1 MAGDAKCPRYLINMY
16 SMIDNNI
23 KLYNMYEKLSASQM
37 AIVRLD
43 YSSFDISSTKKKESL
58 EHDFIELFKNKL
70 AKYFDIQRGQAFNT
84 IWYSVVDDSD
94 NADIIK
100 TLYERYT
107 RLSSTIVLCINVV
120 QFNDLMPKN

>member
-1 MAGDAKCPRYLINMY
+1 
-16 SMIDNNI
+16 MIDNEK
-23 KLYNMYEKLSASQM
+23 KLNAIYGKLSASQM

-43 YSSFDISSTKKKESL
+43 YNSFDISSTKKKESL

-107 RLSSTIVLCINVV
+107 RLSSTILLCINVV